1 MASEKLC
8 VRWNDFESNF
18 SVAFRDLREAKELFN
33 VTLACDEDQ
42 IQAHKV
48 VLAACSPLFRS
59 ILQRNP
65 HDHPLLYLKD
75 VKLSNLQLVLDFMYN
90 GEVKVAKEELI
101 SFLAVAGELKVKGL
115 TENLSRPKQES
126 VFDAPPSKPV
136 APCLPE
142 EQPITRKA
150 PPTSVLQSKRRSLL
164 LPQND
169 STQDVVS
176 VKFEPC
182 EAPPLEQQQAHPT
195 TSQSSNGEG
204 GAGNQEH
211 YEDEYNIGEYEGEG
225 NVAQH
230 DGDVDG
236 GFDPSLVTCYEDLL
250 KFVVRTEVGY
260 TCSCGRFSPKPSK
273 TAVQYHLESVH
284 FRGHFL
290 WNCSTCGKEVKN
302 KRALL
307 RHKKKFHAE

>member
-1 MASEKLC
+1 MASEELC
-8 VRWNDFESNF
+8 VRWNDFESNI
-18 SVAFRDLREAKELFN
+18 SVAFKELREAKELFN

-75 VKLSNLQLVLDFMYN
+75 VKLSNLRLVLDFMYN
-90 GEVKVAKEELI
+90 GEVKVAEEELI

-115 TENLSRPKQES
+115 AENNSRPTKQES
-126 VFDAPPSKPV
+126 VFDAPPSKPF

-142 EQPITRKA
+142 EQTPSRK
-150 PPTSVLQSKRRSLL
+150 PLPTSVLHSKSQSLH

-169 STQDVVS
+169 ATQDFVS
-176 VKFEPC
+176 VKLEPC
-182 EAPPLEQQQAHPT
+182 EAPPVEQQQAHST
-195 TSQSSNGEG
+195 TFQSSNGED
-204 GAGNQEH
+204 GAGKQEH
-211 YEDEYNIGEYEGEG
+211 YEDEDYGEYEGEG
-225 NVAQH
+225 YVAQH
-230 DGDVDG
+230 DREVDG

-250 KFVVRTEVGY
+250 KYVVRTEAGY
-260 TCSCGRFSPKPSK
+260 TCPCGRFSPNPSK
-273 TAVQYHLESVH
+273 TAVQYHIESVH

-290 WNCSTCGKEVKN
+290 WTCSICGKEVKN
-302 KRALL
+302 KRAFL
-307 RHKKKFHAE
+307 RHKKKFHPE